1 MALIKLNSRAIP
13 DSTVVN
19 TDIADGSVTQAKI
32 VDGSISS
39 AKIASDAV
47 TTAKIANTVNLG
59 RRNLLINGNF
69 DVWQRAT
76 SYTDVAG
83 IWKYGHADRW
93 NGHNDGANA
102 GTWSQSTVVPN
113 AGSTYSMLMTGAS
126 TVTNTN
132 FSQRIESTSL
142 KGIRERNSFTVSG
155 YVRSAT
161 AGKVIHCHALCPTAT
176 DNYAGY
182 TQHNLVMSSVTISGN
197 GGAGTSQITLTDANT
212 WYYFTMTKTSATS
225 LTNFD
230 KGYAVFFGIIG
241 QTSTSHQVYMS
252 QLQVEAGDT
261 ATPFEHRSFGEEL
274 SLCRRYFCKTYNY
287 ADAVGSVGSGYW
299 AWTKTTS
306 QRWDIPLYQGHGMRS
321 TPTIVAYNA
330 STGTAGQYR
339 NASNGTNHT
348 VAAFQATQ
356 NMLFIDENYG
366 NWNNLGAGS
375 VGRMFVT
382 ADAEL

>member
-83 IWKYGHADRW
+83 IWNYGHADRW
-93 NGHNDGANA
+93 NGHNDGGNA

-212 WYYFTMTKTSATS
+212 WYYFTMTKTNATS

-274 SLCRRYFCKTYNY
+274 SLCQRYYEVVGTTPNTLLFQNEPNTTTGGACRTSVTYIEKRVAPTASINGTWSFGNGNTFVVSAAGLNSTRY
-287 ADAVGSVGSGYW
+287 D
-299 AWTKTTS
+299 WTSTTTTS
-306 QRWDIPLYQGHGMRS
+306 ES
-321 TPTIVAYNA
+321 FVYN
-330 STGTAGQYR
+330 SNAG
-339 NASNGTNHT
+339 
-348 VAAFQATQ
+348 AT
-356 NMLFIDENYG
+356 LSF
-366 NWNNLGAGS
+366 
-375 VGRMFVT
+375 
-382 ADAEL
+382 DAEL